1 MTMISADGIVPNPS
15 ANEKTPLQY
24 QPYPS
29 NSSNVD
35 EYGNNQHEGEHH
47 HDDDDHHHD
56 YHDGDARE
64 EDVHDHAP
72 GERCSLP
79 PMIQPLVS
87 HENHG
92 VVESVVVKVLDS
104 ADVTQ
109 RTIFYFWDEWKL
121 FVNRGNVIDLGIGVV
136 LGGAFSDIIDSF
148 VIDIMT
154 PPLSLWAT
162 GTNLENSFIV
172 LKHGRTPGKIYDTIL
187 EAQEDGAVTENTGHF
202 MKSCLNFLI
211 IAFFL
216 FWIVKAVHNIRREKI
231 RPPPK
236 VKECLWCREDIA
248 LDAFRCKFCQ
258 SFVRDI
264 PGIEDAGVG
273 MFVTI
278 KRPSNKSRNS
288 LGPVLD
294 QTALAAGM
302 AAGAISAREGK
313 EKEREKE
320 KEKEREKE
328 RNKNKTDYNSPPSL
342 RANPQSHPTSGTGA
356 GNGTGTNKQNGHSA
370 PMSSTAPPSHS
381 KSTPN
386 LGPSE
391 GKKIAAG
398 LSKVDGA

>member
-1 MTMISADGIVPNPS
+1 MISADGIVPNPS
-15 ANEKTPLQY
+15 ANETTPLQY

-29 NSSNVD
+29 HQNSGPD
-35 EYGNNQHEGEHH
+35 DYGKHEGEHH

-56 YHDGDARE
+56 HQDGDAGGE
-64 EDVHDHAP
+64 EVHDHAP

-79 PMIQPLVS
+79 PLIQPLVS

-92 VVESVVVKVLDS
+92 MVESVVVKVRDS

-148 VIDIMT
+148 VVDIMT

-172 LKHGRTPGKIYDTIL
+172 LKHGRTAGKIYDTIL
-187 EAQEDGAVTENTGHF
+187 EAQEDGAV
-202 MKSCLNFLI
+202 
-211 IAFFL
+211 
-216 FWIVKAVHNIRREKI
+216 REKI

-258 SFVRDI
+258 SFVKDI

-278 KRPSNKSRNS
+278 KRPSHKSRNS

-294 QTALAAGM
+294 QNALAVGM
-302 AAGAISAREGK
+302 AAGVIAAK
-313 EKEREKE
+313 DKEREKE
-320 KEKEREKE
+320 KEKERS
-328 RNKNKTDYNSPPSL
+328 NYNSPPSS
-342 RANPQSHPTSGTGA
+342 RSHSQSHSTGGSGTGTGTGTGTGA
-356 GNGTGTNKQNGHSA
+356 GKQNGHSTSTSTPA
-370 PMSSTAPPSHS
+370 PHSHS
-381 KSTPN
+381 GNNPT

-398 LSKVDGA
+398 LSKVDGAK

>member
-1 MTMISADGIVPNPS
+1 MTLISADGIVPSLS
-15 ANEKTPLQY
+15 ANETTPLQY

-29 NSSNVD
+29 NQNSGAD
-35 EYGNNQHEGEHH
+35 DYGKHEGEHH

-56 YHDGDARE
+56 HQDGDAGGE
-64 EDVHDHAP
+64 EVHDHAP
-72 GERCSLP
+72 GENCSLP
-79 PMIQPLVS
+79 PIIQTLVS

-92 VVESVVVKVLDS
+92 MVESVVVKVMDS

-172 LKHGRTPGKIYDTIL
+172 LKHGRTAGKIYDTIL

-202 MKSCLNFLI
+202 LKSCLNFFI

-258 SFVRDI
+258 SFVKDI

-278 KRPSNKSRNS
+278 KRPSHKSRNS

-294 QTALAAGM
+294 QNALAVGMTAGVI
-302 AAGAISAREGK
+302 AAK
-313 EKEREKE
+313 DKERER
-320 KEKEREKE
+320 EREKE
-328 RNKNKTDYNSPPSL
+328 RSNYNSPPST
-342 RANPQSHPTSGTGA
+342 RSHSQSHPTNGSGTNTGTGTGTGA
-356 GNGTGTNKQNGHSA
+356 GTGAGKQNGQSA
-370 PMSSTAPPSHS
+370 STSTPAPHSHS
-381 KSTPN
+381 GTNPT

-398 LSKVDGA
+398 LTKVDGAK